1 MNIEIMRYAD
11 YWLGV
16 PLCFL
21 LSCFNSI
28 FKTIT
33 FRPKPK
39 NTVQKILFI
48 KLSELG
54 AIILSYPLLKRIK
67 ENYASA
73 ELFFVTFSRN
83 KDIFCL
89 LDEIIPDKNIL
100 VIRENNPG
108 LIIFDTLKVITRL
121 RREKIDIVF
130 DLEFFVRFTAII
142 TYLIKANKRVGF
154 YRYGFEGLYRGTLL
168 THKMQYNP
176 LIHISKNYLSLSQ
189 AVQEENKH
197 TPELYTNIKDK
208 EILFPRYISEKTPEE
223 KLRIKLH
230 ALGIA
235 AGKNKIFLINPGEGV
250 LPVREWPLNNF
261 TSLAKKILS
270 GINNR
275 IIIVGTEKTA
285 QKAEI
290 LLTGINDPRCL
301 SLIGQTDLR
310 ELMELFIKSEALI
323 SNDCGLAHLAMLT
336 PIKKFIIFGPES
348 PRIFGPLDENSRV
361 IYSNWPCSPCLSVLN
376 HRKSVCKNNK
386 CLKVIQPDDIYALI
400 SNSPATNN

>member
-1 MNIEIMRYAD
+1 MRCAD

-21 LSCFNSI
+21 LSCFNAI
-28 FKTIT
+28 LKTIT

-39 NTVQKILFI
+39 NAAQKILFI

-54 AIILSYPLLKRIK
+54 AIILAYPLLKRIK

-73 ELFFVTFSRN
+73 EFFFITFSGN

-89 LDEIIPDKNIL
+89 LGEIIPNKNIF

-108 LIIFDTLKVITRL
+108 LIIFDTFKIINKL
-121 RREKIDIVF
+121 RREKIDVVF

-142 TYLIKANKRVGF
+142 TYLIKANKRIGF
-154 YRYGFEGLYRGTLL
+154 YRYGFEGLYRGNLL

-189 AVQEENKH
+189 AVQEESKH
-197 TPELYTNIKDK
+197 TPELYINIEDK
-208 EILFPRYISEKTPEE
+208 EISFPKYVSEKTLAE
-223 KLRIKLH
+223 KLQAKLH
-230 ALGIA
+230 TLGIA
-235 AGKNKIFLINPGEGV
+235 GKNRIFLINPGEGV

-261 TSLAKKILS
+261 VTLAKRILS

-285 QKAEI
+285 KKAEI
-290 LLTGINDPRCL
+290 LLTEINDPRCL

-348 PRIFGPLDENSRV
+348 PQIFGPLNKNSCV
-361 IYSNWPCSPCLSVLN
+361 IYSNWPCSPCLSILN
-376 HRKSVCKNNK
+376 YRNSVCKDNK
-386 CLKVIQPDDIYALI
+386 CLKVINPDDIYALI
-400 SNSPATNN
+400 NNSLAINS